1 MSHVNTQSHPVSSR
15 AEKGFGALPV
25 WTSIAVIVA
34 ALATGLIIS
43 TITASV
49 GWPFLICFILG
60 AVAASA
66 MVHVRGLF
74 LTVASIPLLF
84 SIAIF
89 ITSWLVSRAT
99 AADGSPLFSTTILVT
114 SAYPLLEVFPQLAI
128 TVIICVLIAVFRLY
142 RAKQKATS
150 ISSKELVNRRS
161 MAESNRRNSE
171 TTSRARQT
179 TERLS
184 VAELVERSKNN
195 ARAPRPET
203 RRGSATSTPG
213 EADQSVPPTRTTG
226 NAAAAG
232 AAGATSAAGAGAAG
246 AAGARPSARRGSA
259 SSSSR
264 ASSSRRSSSRRGTAG
279 EVRRVRATDESRRG
293 SQRRDYRHGDIS
305 SRGSNSSRAARRV
318 NEAQQNQERARRTQS
333 FETRHVTDNAVNA
346 AGSDRNSR
354 LRPDPRRR
362 AGDVRK
368 TVKRSQAA
376 NEAQQPRP
384 QAKMRPVDK
393 AAQPPQA
400 PKVQTPKAQPQ
411 PPRPD
416 TTDGRKR
423 APRALDEDL
432 YGN

>member
-1 MSHVNTQSHPVSSR
+1 
-15 AEKGFGALPV
+15 V

-171 TTSRARQT
+171 TTSRARKT

-195 ARAPRPET
+195 ARAPRPEA
-203 RRGSATSTPG
+203 RRGSATSTSG
-213 EADQSVPPTRTTG
+213 EAAAG
-226 NAAAAG
+226 NAGAARATGAAG
-232 AAGATSAAGAGAAG
+232 AAGAT
-246 AAGARPSARRGSA
+246 GARPSARRGSA

-279 EVRRVRATDESRRG
+279 EVHRVRATDESRRG

-416 TTDGRKR
+416 ATDGRKR

>member
-49 GWPFLICFILG
+49 SWPFLICFILG

-128 TVIICVLIAVFRLY
+128 TVIICVIIAVFRLY

-171 TTSRARQT
+171 TTSRARKT

-195 ARAPRPET
+195 ARAPRPVA
-203 RRGSATSTPG
+203 RRGSATSTSG
-213 EADQSVPPTRTTG
+213 EAAAG
-226 NAAAAG
+226 NAGAARATG
-232 AAGATSAAGAGAAG
+232 AAGAT
-246 AAGARPSARRGSA
+246 GARPSARRGSA

-264 ASSSRRSSSRRGTAG
+264 ASSSRRSTSRRGTAG

-305 SRGSNSSRAARRV
+305 SRSSNSSRAARRV

-333 FETRHVTDNAVNA
+333 FETRPATDNAVNA
-346 AGSDRNSR
+346 AGLDRNSR

-376 NEAQQPRP
+376 NESQQPRP

-393 AAQPPQA
+393 ATQPPQA

-416 TTDGRKR
+416 ATDGRKR

>member
-1 MSHVNTQSHPVSSR
+1 VSHVNTQSHPVSSR

-128 TVIICVLIAVFRLY
+128 TVIICVIIAVFRLY

-171 TTSRARQT
+171 TTSRARKT

-195 ARAPRPET
+195 ARAPRPEA
-203 RRGSATSTPG
+203 RRGSATSTSG
-213 EADQSVPPTRTTG
+213 EAAAG
-226 NAAAAG
+226 NAGAARATGAAG
-232 AAGATSAAGAGAAG
+232 AAGAT
-246 AAGARPSARRGSA
+246 GARPSARRGSA

-416 TTDGRKR
+416 ATDGRKR

>member
-142 RAKQKATS
+142 RAKQKAAS
-150 ISSKELVNRRS
+150 ISSKELVNRRT

-171 TTSRARQT
+171 TTSRARKT

-195 ARAPRPET
+195 ARAPRPDT
-203 RRGSATSTPG
+203 RRGSATSTSG
-213 EADQSVPPTRTTG
+213 ETDQSVPPTRTTG
-226 NAAAAG
+226 KAAAAG
-232 AAGATSAAGAGAAG
+232 AAGATGAGAAG

-346 AGSDRNSR
+346 AGSDRNF
-354 LRPDPRRR
+354 
-362 AGDVRK
+362 AC
-368 TVKRSQAA
+368 
-376 NEAQQPRP
+376 
-384 QAKMRPVDK
+384 
-393 AAQPPQA
+393 A
-400 PKVQTPKAQPQ
+400 PTHAV
-411 PPRPD
+411 
-416 TTDGRKR
+416 
-423 APRALDEDL
+423 ALVM
-432 YGN
+432 YARQ

>member
-128 TVIICVLIAVFRLY
+128 TVIICVIIAVFRLY
-142 RAKQKATS
+142 RAKQKATR

-171 TTSRARQT
+171 TTSRARKT

-203 RRGSATSTPG
+203 RRGSATSTSG
-213 EADQSVPPTRTTG
+213 EAAAG
-226 NAAAAG
+226 NAGAARATGAAG
-232 AAGATSAAGAGAAG
+232 AAGAT
-246 AAGARPSARRGSA
+246 GARPSARRGSA

-264 ASSSRRSSSRRGTAG
+264 ASSSRRSTSRRGTAG

-305 SRGSNSSRAARRV
+305 SRSSNSSRAARRV

-333 FETRHVTDNAVNA
+333 FEARHATDNAVNA
-346 AGSDRNSR
+346 AGLDRNSR

-376 NEAQQPRP
+376 NESQQPRP

-393 AAQPPQA
+393 ATQPPQA

-416 TTDGRKR
+416 ATDGRKR